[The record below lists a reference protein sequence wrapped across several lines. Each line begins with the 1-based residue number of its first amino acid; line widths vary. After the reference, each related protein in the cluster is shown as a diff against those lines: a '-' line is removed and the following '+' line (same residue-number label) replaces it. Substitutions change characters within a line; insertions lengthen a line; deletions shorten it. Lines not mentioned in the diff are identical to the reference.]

1 MTKSKD
7 PAAASMSKKNE
18 EANHLKVKA
27 TGNVDDNA
35 TDITENECTSTEN
48 RDSENDGGAH
58 DLKVSAAT
66 TLLGTATQQ
75 QAEDSSPQSH
85 MLSLLSHAWQQER
98 HTQNTEA
105 PSLNRALPL
114 NNHQHHQTIDAAQL
128 STVAGNR
135 PLGQNEPPSPLHQ
148 STIWLAMNNSHNRSG
163 LSPPLNGALPLNNH
177 QHHTIDAGQLATVT
191 GNRPL
196 EQNEPPSS
204 LHQHQSFLGHT
215 QRPLGLNEP
224 STLPQSLFG
233 HSQLT
238 MNNSHNRPEFPFVSQ
253 LSSTQASMP
262 MPPSLL
268 EQI

>member
-35 TDITENECTSTEN
+35 TDTTENECPSTEN
-48 RDSENDGGAH
+48 RDNENDDGTH

-105 PSLNRALPL
+105 TSLNRALPL
-114 NNHQHHQTIDAAQL
+114 NNHHHH
-128 STVAGNR
+128 S
-135 PLGQNEPPSPLHQ
+135 
-148 STIWLAMNNSHNRSG
+148 
-163 LSPPLNGALPLNNH
+163 
-177 QHHTIDAGQLATVT
+177 IDAGQLATVT
-191 GNRPL
+191 GSQFGLND
-196 EQNEPPSS
+196 PSS
-204 LHQHQSFLGHT
+204 LHQHRSFLGHT

-253 LSSTQASMP
+253 PSSTQASMP

-268 EQI
+268 EQIQQALTTNQNLSSGNPLAHQVTMMAGGSFTQAMVRAHLLQQISLSQNPSYLPIAS